1 MKANVRITYS
11 HGHRPAQLTY
21 GSGGLS
27 AEFTLMTKGT
37 SNAALNGSSSATPA
51 RGLSVR
57 PVSQPTNPSRT
68 GTFSQ
73 STLAASNDRQRTEDT
88 PTAIEGSR
96 PADAPARPRIP
107 IATSMDTSA
116 PPASINPDSLFFPAA
131 EDDDNQWDPQTY
143 DDDQGIVTWETA
155 NVFDPSNATNRRLR
169 DLESGS
175 TSFRSIFES
184 RDSNALEIPPTQRLS
199 QIKGL
204 FD

>member
-1 MKANVRITYS
+1 MKANVKVTYS

-37 SNAALNGSSSATPA
+37 SSAALNGPQSATPA

-57 PVSQPTNPSRT
+57 PA
-68 GTFSQ
+68 SQ
-73 STLAASNDRQRTEDT
+73 SANNPGTNTTLRNTARHTNTAEQTQGSTVGTE
-88 PTAIEGSR
+88 PQR
-96 PADAPARPRIP
+96 PADIPAQPKLSTTASI
-107 IATSMDTSA
+107 DTSA

-131 EDDDNQWDPQTY
+131 EDDDNQWDPQNY
-143 DDDQGIVTWETA
+143 EDDQGIVTWETA
-155 NVFDPSNATNRRLR
+155 NVFDPSNATGKRLR
-169 DLESGS
+169 DLDSGS
-175 TSFRSIFES
+175 GSFRSAFEGREPTS
-184 RDSNALEIPPTQRLS
+184 LEIPPTQRLS